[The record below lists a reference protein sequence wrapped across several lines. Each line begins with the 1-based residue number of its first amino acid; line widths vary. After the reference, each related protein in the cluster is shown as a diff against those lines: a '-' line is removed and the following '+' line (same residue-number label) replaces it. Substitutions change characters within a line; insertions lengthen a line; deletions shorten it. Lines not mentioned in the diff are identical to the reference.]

1 MIKISTVKNPQFAV
15 SFSKL
20 MSAPLKGKT
29 MFALRRMSKAIE
41 SGMGIFEETR
51 KAICENASIKDEEG
65 KAIVAEGKYAIPEES
80 MAGVTNLIA
89 EAGESVI
96 EIGNPIPFSELE
108 DAKLTTIDLIVL
120 EAIIAEPT
128 E

>member
-29 MFALRRMSKAIE
+29 MFALRRMSKAFE
-41 SGMGIFEETR
+41 NGVSIFEETR
-51 KAICENASIKDEEG
+51 KAICENASLKDEEG
-65 KAIVAEGKYAIPEES
+65 KAIIAEGKYAIPEEA

-89 EAGESVI
+89 EAAESTV
-96 EIGNPIPFSELE
+96 EIGNPIPFSDVE

-120 EAIIAEPT
+120 EAIIEEPT